1 LFPKGLSG
9 NLFGKARNFVQPLY
23 HPLRIIF
30 GNPERLVVPLF
41 QRPYVWTK
49 QEQWEPLLA
58 DVRAVADRVATGGH
72 VKGHFLGSVVL
83 EQRLN
88 NPGTLPQR
96 HVIDGQQ
103 RLTTLQVL
111 LRAASHA
118 MAATAQTLGEDP
130 KAEPRR
136 TADVISRQVEALNV
150 NANVVDAEEIYKVWP
165 TNDDRAAYRLVMDTK
180 GPEAIK
186 TDLHKLPTA
195 YRYFHAAIAAYL
207 EGDDGTRVR
216 ALGAALQ
223 DHLRMIVMSLDDG
236 DEPQAIFETL
246 NARGTPLLPVPY

>member
-1 LFPKGLSG
+1 
-9 NLFGKARNFVQPLY
+9 
-23 HPLRIIF
+23 
-30 GNPERLVVPLF
+30 
-41 QRPYVWTK
+41 
-49 QEQWEPLLA
+49 
-58 DVRAVADRVATGGH
+58 
-72 VKGHFLGSVVL
+72 
-83 EQRLN
+83 
-88 NPGTLPQR
+88 
-96 HVIDGQQ
+96 
-103 RLTTLQVL
+103 
-111 LRAASHA
+111 